1 MDFEQL
7 KKKIIGLNDLVKYN
21 VKASQNSISQKFVKK
36 KQKRSPEFRQSKE
49 KTDPECVSKQYNKIS
64 F

>member
-7 KKKIIGLNDLVKYN
+7 KKKIIGLNDLVKCN

-36 KQKRSPEFRQSKE
+36 TK
-49 KTDPECVSKQYNKIS
+49 KITRI
-64 F
+64 